1 MSLKTS
7 SVNNIVV
14 IDSNFVLL
22 PFQFKI
28 DYLKDISSNLEN
40 NTRFIIFQ
48 QVLDELEAK
57 KIREHKATKF
67 QRNLKSGLDYLEKYK
82 DSFDIAFL
90 EDVKDKNETT
100 DDFLLRSS
108 TNMKSE
114 SSRVFL
120 ATNDALLRK
129 KAREAL
135 IGTIFLRQKKYLS
148 FERS

>member
-28 DYLKDISSNLEN
+28 DYLKEISSNLES
-40 NTRFIIFQ
+40 NTRFVIFQ
-48 QVLDELEAK
+48 QILDELEAK

-67 QRNLKSGLDYLEKYK
+67 QRNLKSGLDYLEKSK
-82 DSFDIAFL
+82 DSYDIAFL
-90 EDVKDKNETT
+90 EDIKDENETT

-108 TNMKSE
+108 INLKSE
-114 SSRVFL
+114 NSRIFL

>member
-1 MSLKTS
+1 MSLKGP

-28 DYLKDISSNLEN
+28 DYLKEIKLNLEGD
-40 NTRFIIFQ
+40 TVFILFK

-57 KIREHKATKF
+57 KIREPRATKF
-67 QRNLKSGLDYLEKYK
+67 QRNLKSGLAYLENNKEN
-82 DSFDIAFL
+82 FAITFL
-90 EDVKDKNETT
+90 EDVKEKSETT

-108 TNMKSE
+108 INLKSE
-114 SSRVFL
+114 NSRIFL

-129 KAREAL
+129 KAKESD
-135 IGTIFLRQKKYLS
+135 IGRIFLRQKKYLS

>member
-28 DYLKDISSNLEN
+28 DYLKDISSNLES

-67 QRNLKSGLDYLEKYK
+67 QRNLESGLDYLEKYK
-82 DSFDIAFL
+82 NSFNIIFL
-90 EDVKDKNETT
+90 KDVKDKNETT
-100 DDFLLRSS
+100 DDFLLRR
-108 TNMKSE
+108 TITMKS
-114 SSRVFL
+114 
-120 ATNDALLRK
+120 
-129 KAREAL
+129 
-135 IGTIFLRQKKYLS
+135 
-148 FERS
+148 

>member
-1 MSLKTS
+1 MSLKGPF
-7 SVNNIVV
+7 VNNIVV

-28 DYLKDISSNLEN
+28 DYLKEIQLNLEG
-40 NTRFIIFQ
+40 NTIFIVFK

-57 KIREHKATKF
+57 KIREPKATKF
-67 QRNLKSGLDYLEKYK
+67 QRNLESGLLYIEKNK
-82 DSFDIAFL
+82 ESFDITFL
-90 EDVKDKNETT
+90 EEVKEKNETT

-108 TNMKSE
+108 INLKSE
-114 SSRVFL
+114 LSRVYL